1 MDPSLHRSY
10 TGGLVSL
17 LPALLFA
24 CSSSSEVLTTSDQ
37 FRANTMDTMS
47 EEGFFEEEEAEGVN
61 RKPRII
67 NVRVNPQEVY
77 GSTDIEVL
85 FRVEDPEGDPISTSF
100 QWYVNNRKRL
110 GKVSR
115 TLKSNSFRKGD
126 RLVVEIRA
134 TDGTHTVTGKSREIE
149 VLNSPPE
156 MLTKPGSLGNLDG
169 TTIRAVDPDGD
180 SLRYFLEEAPPGL
193 SIDERRGVLRY
204 ASSMNSDASG
214 EFRTRIVAEDP
225 EGARVVFPLTLQ
237 VTPGQSG
244 APAEP
249 E

>member
-1 MDPSLHRSY
+1 MD
-10 TGGLVSL
+10 LVSL

-24 CSSSSEVLTTSDQ
+24 CSSSEVLTTSEE

-47 EEGFFEEEEAEGVN
+47 EEGFVEEEAVEGVN
-61 RKPRII
+61 RKPKLI
-67 NVRVNPQEVY
+67 NVRINPQDVY

-85 FRVEDPEGDPISTSF
+85 FRVEDPEGAPVSTSF

-115 TLKSNSFRKGD
+115 TLKSSSFRKGD

-180 SLRYFLEEAPPGL
+180 PLRYFLEDAPPGL
-193 SIDERRGVLRY
+193 SIDEKRGVLRY
-204 ASSMNSDASG
+204 ASSTNSDVAG
-214 EFRTRIVAEDP
+214 EFRTLIVAEDP

-244 APAEP
+244 APTDSE
-249 E
+249 